1 MKKIKIALSLTLIIV
16 LLLSLGAQSF
26 ADQYESD
33 ESTNPE
39 LSVYSDIENAY
50 IKYSRL
56 CELGQAPEVSF
67 EDFVT
72 AFENSEYDDA
82 GLFLESIMDEN
93 QPTDDTIRPLPPD
106 AETASNGD
114 TWYFDIGTKLPR
126 AAKYS
131 AYNLL
136 SLVKKGDIIHET
148 EGNSAWFLGHASIV
162 EGIFWDSTYG
172 QFYIRVIEAGKGGVT
187 RGVFDETR
195 LANKE
200 GTILRV
206 STATDAQRSSA
217 VNFCVSQMGKGYLLH
232 TPKHSAA
239 SSESWYCSELVWA
252 AYKNQGIELLNTPT
266 KEDVTPKD
274 LYLSNKTTIIAYSQT
289 KPASKFTD
297 TSGHWAKSSIDY
309 LVNNGIM
316 AGVNATTFS
325 PNANITRLT
334 FIVSIYKLSGCP
346 SASATHYFNDTSSLS
361 YFELMA
367 VRWAATSNIVQG
379 YSDGG
384 LHPNEHLTREQF
396 ATLLYRYASY
406 IRASTSYN
414 SNALSGFSDASSVSS
429 YAVTAM
435 KWAVSKGIVS
445 GTTST
450 TLSPTASCTRAE
462 TATMLKRFIDSCM

>member
-16 LLLSLGAQSF
+16 MLLSLGAQSF

-72 AFENSEYDDA
+72 AFENSEYDDV

-93 QPTDDTIRPLPPD
+93 QSTDDTIRPLPPD

-148 EGNSAWFLGHASIV
+148 EGNSAWFLGHSSIV
-162 EGIFWDSTYG
+162 EGVFWDSTYD
-172 QFYIRVIEAGKGGVT
+172 QFYIRVIEAGSGGVS
-187 RGVFDETR
+187 RGLFDENR
-195 LANKE
+195 LANKN

-206 STATDAQRSSA
+206 STATDAQRNSA
-217 VNFCVSQMGKGYLLH
+217 VNFCMSQIGKRYLLH

-252 AYKNQGIELLNTPT
+252 AYKNQAIELLNSPANS
-266 KEDVTPKD
+266 DVFPND
-274 LYLSNKTTIIAYSQT
+274 LYASNKTTVIAYSQT
-289 KPASKFTD
+289 KSASIFTD
-297 TSGHWAKSSIDY
+297 TSRHWAKSSIDY

-316 AGVNATTFS
+316 AGVNTTTFS

-334 FIVSIYKLSGCP
+334 FIISIYKLSGCP
-346 SASATHYFNDTSSLS
+346 SATATHYFNDTSSLS

-367 VRWAATSNIVQG
+367 VRWAATSNIVNG
-379 YSDGG
+379 YSNGA
-384 LHPNEHLTREQF
+384 LCPNEALSREQV
-396 ATLLYRYASY
+396 AALLYRYATY

-414 SNALSGFSDASSVSS
+414 SNVLSVFSDASLVSS

-435 KWAVSKGIVS
+435 KWAVSNGIIN

-450 TLSPTASCTRAE
+450 TLSPTASCSRAE
-462 TATMLKRFIDSCM
+462 TAVMTKRFIDNCM